1 MFLLC
6 GAALSALAVHAQKKV
21 IIEDESPKGVVL
33 VTIDKAGDEIIR
45 IMNESQMPYIHEP
58 QAPRFLLTD
67 RKGKFALGIGGYVR
81 ATAEYDFGGIVDNID
96 FIPAYIPNGS
106 KIRNQFQMDA
116 STSTIFLKLVGHT
129 KILGDFVVY
138 TAGNFRN
145 GSNKGFQL
153 RNAYVSFRD
162 VTVGYT
168 YGGFMDLGAMPSTID
183 FQGPNGATFY
193 RATQVSY
200 TYKGLKNF
208 RFNASVEVPAVD
220 GTTNNEL
227 DIAQQRMPDFTA
239 YAQYGWNSKS
249 HVRVGGLIR
258 SMTYTSTL
266 SDKAHAVTGFG
277 IQASTT
283 FNLGKQWQVFGQ
295 ATYGKG
301 IGQYLND
308 LSNLNVDIVPNPDE
322 AGKMQALPDA
332 GLVCRT
338 AIQHQSESVP
348 FKHIQ
353 HVTPL
358 FRKRVSCQR
367 TVHLPLW
374 TIFRSKPVLECHP
387 KHAGRCG
394 VSARLAYELRQFH
407 QPCQPHE
414 PAGAIFLLKPAR
426 KSVKGKK

>member
-1 MFLLC
+1 MYKR
-6 GAALSALAVHAQKKV
+6 Q
-21 IIEDESPKGVVL
+21 
-33 VTIDKAGDEIIR
+33 
-45 IMNESQMPYIHEP
+45 
-58 QAPRFLLTD
+58 
-67 RKGKFALGIGGYVR
+67 
-81 ATAEYDFGGIVDNID
+81 
-96 FIPAYIPNGS
+96 
-106 KIRNQFQMDA
+106 
-116 STSTIFLKLVGHT
+116 
-129 KILGDFVVY
+129 VVY
-138 TAGNFRN
+138 TAGNFRD

-220 GTTNNEL
+220 GTTNSEL

-301 IGQYLND
+301 IGQYLN
-308 LSNLNVDIVPNPDE
+308 LSLI
-322 AGKMQALPDA
+322 
-332 GLVCRT
+332 
-338 AIQHQSESVP
+338 
-348 FKHIQ
+348 HI
-353 HVTPL
+353 
-358 FRKRVSCQR
+358 
-367 TVHLPLW
+367 
-374 TIFRSKPVLECHP
+374 
-387 KHAGRCG
+387 
-394 VSARLAYELRQFH
+394 
-407 QPCQPHE
+407 
-414 PAGAIFLLKPAR
+414 
-426 KSVKGKK
+426 

>member
-106 KIRNQFQMDA
+106 KIKNQFQMDA

-129 KILGDFVVY
+129 KILRRLRGVHRRQLPRRFQQRLP
-138 TAGNFRN
+138 TA
-145 GSNKGFQL
+145 QCL
-153 RNAYVSFRD
+153 RVLPQRD
-162 VTVGYT
+162 GGLC

-220 GTTNNEL
+220 GTTNSEL

-322 AGKMQALPDA
+322 AGKMQALPMLGWYA
-332 GLVCRT
+332 GLQYNISPKVFLSSTYSMSRLY
-338 AIQHQSESVP
+338 SENGYPANEPSTYRYGQYFVANL
-348 FKHIQ
+348 FWN
-353 HVTPL
+353 VTPNMQVGAEYL
-358 FRKRVSCQR
+358 RGWR
-367 TVHLPLW
+367 TNFDNS
-374 TIFRSKPVLECHP
+374 TN
-387 KHAGRCG
+387 HANRMN
-394 VSARLAYELRQFH
+394 
-407 QPCQPHE
+407 
-414 PAGAIFLLKPAR
+414 LLVQY
-426 KSVKGKK
+426 SF

>member
-6 GAALSALAVHAQKKV
+6 GAALSALPVHAQKKV

-138 TAGNFRN
+138 TAGNFRD

-220 GTTNNEL
+220 GTTNSEL

-239 YAQYGWNSKS
+239 YAQYGHHLQSGQTMAGVRAS
-249 HVRVGGLIR
+249 HLRERHRAIPERPQQPERGHR
-258 SMTYTSTL
+258 S
-266 SDKAHAVTGFG
+266 
-277 IQASTT
+277 
-283 FNLGKQWQVFGQ
+283 
-295 ATYGKG
+295 
-301 IGQYLND
+301 
-308 LSNLNVDIVPNPDE
+308 
-322 AGKMQALPDA
+322 
-332 GLVCRT
+332 
-338 AIQHQSESVP
+338 QS
-348 FKHIQ
+348 
-353 HVTPL
+353 
-358 FRKRVSCQR
+358 R
-367 TVHLPLW
+367 
-374 TIFRSKPVLECHP
+374 
-387 KHAGRCG
+387 
-394 VSARLAYELRQFH
+394 
-407 QPCQPHE
+407 
-414 PAGAIFLLKPAR
+414 
-426 KSVKGKK
+426 